1 MEIASN
7 TIIIATQ
14 NKGKLKEFQLAFSP
28 LGKQVLSMA
37 DFPHIPDIEEDGET
51 FAENALKKAKTMA
64 EALSLP
70 VLADDSGL
78 CVERLGGAPGVY
90 SARYA
95 GDHGNDQAN
104 NAKLLAELAKLPQM
118 DRGAGLPLEAGAP
131 ILSQAQFVCVL
142 ALFDPASG
150 QALEIRGT
158 ADGYI
163 INEARGTNGF
173 GYDPLFYLPEF
184 GRTMAELSPE
194 EKQSISHRGDAI
206 RQLRQQLR

>member
-14 NKGKLKEFQLAFSP
+14 NQGKLKEFQLAFSP

-37 DFPHIPDIEEDGET
+37 DFPHIPDIEEDGKT

-64 EALSLP
+64 EIVALP

-78 CVERLGGAPGVY
+78 CVARLDGAPGVY

-95 GDHGNDQAN
+95 GEHGNDQSN
-104 NAKLLAELAKLPQM
+104 NAKLLVELAKLQPKDM
-118 DRGAGLPLEAGAP
+118 GAGLSLDAGAQV
-131 ILSQAQFVCVL
+131 LSEAQFVCVL
-142 ALFDPASG
+142 ALYDPASC
-150 QALEIRGT
+150 QALEVQGT

-163 INEARGTNGF
+163 IGEARGRNGF
-173 GYDPLFYLPEF
+173 GYDPLFYLPHF

-206 RQLRQQLR
+206 RQLQQKLR